1 MGLERTLVELGPRSY
16 TVFVGDGL
24 LGGAGELLV
33 EDSWRRALVVTDD
46 NVGPLYADT
55 VTGSLRR
62 AGLEVASI
70 SIEPGEG
77 SKSVHKAFELLDF
90 LTGSGMRRADL
101 LVALGGGVVGDL
113 AGFVAS
119 VYKRGVPV
127 LQVPTTL
134 MAQVDSSIG
143 GKTGVNLPRG
153 KNLVGTFHQPVA
165 VICDVDTLETLPE
178 REYRSG
184 LAEVAKYSFLRP
196 ELWPVPLAESADLLK
211 ELDKEE
217 LATVVNLCAG
227 IKARIVSADEYDTG
241 VRAVLNYGHTLGHAL
256 EAATGYETYT
266 HGEAVSVGMVFAAH
280 VAAEVGI
287 TDGGLVDRHLEVLAS
302 LGLPVAPYPPA
313 PEFERVL
320 DAMWQ
325 DKKSRGGL
333 TMVLLAG
340 EGNAMVRHDLD
351 TAVLAECYQRLM
363 GGV

>member
-33 EDSWRRALVVTDD
+33 EDGWRRALVVTDD
-46 NVGPLYADT
+46 NVGPLYGDT
-55 VTGSLRR
+55 VTRGLRR

-134 MAQVDSSIG
+134 MSQVDSSIG

-165 VICDVDTLETLPE
+165 VICDVDTLRTLPK
-178 REYRSG
+178 REYTSG

-196 ELWPVPLAESADLLK
+196 ELWPVPLAESADLLR

-227 IKARIVSADEYDTG
+227 IKARI
-241 VRAVLNYGHTLGHAL
+241 
-256 EAATGYETYT
+256 
-266 HGEAVSVGMVFAAH
+266 
-280 VAAEVGI
+280 
-287 TDGGLVDRHLEVLAS
+287 
-302 LGLPVAPYPPA
+302 
-313 PEFERVL
+313 
-320 DAMWQ
+320 
-325 DKKSRGGL
+325 
-333 TMVLLAG
+333 
-340 EGNAMVRHDLD
+340 
-351 TAVLAECYQRLM
+351 
-363 GGV
+363 